1 MSSPLPCTSWR
12 SIPMEM
18 FLEVV
23 FLKIQFEFLGILLFL
38 QNTDILKR
46 GGGGGEEVDRE
57 GIA

>member
-38 QNTDILKR
+38 QNTDILKG

>member
-38 QNTDILKR
+38 QNTDILK